1 MKDALTRLVSS
12 AKFWTLILG
21 LLTTFLA
28 KYGVHV
34 DDSTSQYIAMGF
46 ALLLGAQA
54 ANDHGK
60 AAALINAKA
69 ANDNTVVA
77 APAVATVEEKVA
89 S

>member
-12 AKFWTLILG
+12 AKFWTLVLG

-54 ANDHGK
+54 AADHGK
-60 AAALINAKA
+60 SAALINAA
-69 ANDNTVVA
+69 AA
-77 APAVATVEEKVA
+77 APAIPAAPAAPAAEVKAA
-89 S
+89 P